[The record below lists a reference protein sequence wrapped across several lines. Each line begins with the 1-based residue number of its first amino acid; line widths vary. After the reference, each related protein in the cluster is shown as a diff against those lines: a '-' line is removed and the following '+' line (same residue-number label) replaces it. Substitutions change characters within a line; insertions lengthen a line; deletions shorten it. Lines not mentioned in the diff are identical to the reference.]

1 MAAVLEMGDN
11 MTRVQEIILTYVKT
25 QWDMTGIQVKCQGDD
40 VVIITD
46 STGDTLELTTNLYGD
61 IIDVSS
67 RKILAA
73 SNLPHDIRK
82 FKQGD
87 MPTSWLTY
95 PYPGI

>member
-1 MAAVLEMGDN
+1 
-11 MTRVQEIILTYVKT
+11 MTRVQEIIIAYVKT
-25 QWDMTGIQVKCQGDD
+25 QWDMAGIQVHCQGDD

-46 STGDTLELTTNLYGD
+46 STGDKLELTTNLYGD

-82 FKQGD
+82 LNPED
-87 MPTSWLTY
+87 RPTSWLTY

>member
-1 MAAVLEMGDN
+1 
-11 MTRVQEIILTYVKT
+11 MTRVQEIIVAYVKT
-25 QWDMTGIQVKCQGDD
+25 QWDMSEIKVKCQGDNIL
-40 VVIITD
+40 VITD
-46 STGDTLELTTNLYGD
+46 SVGDKLELTTNLYGD

-82 FKQGD
+82 LNQED
-87 MPTSWLTY
+87 VPTSWLTY

>member
-11 MTRVQEIILTYVKT
+11 MTRAQEIIVAYVET
-25 QWDMTGIQVKCQGDD
+25 QWDMTGIQVGLKGYD
-40 VVIITD
+40 VVVITD

-82 FKQGD
+82 LNQED
-87 MPTSWLTY
+87 VPTSWLTY

>member
-1 MAAVLEMGDN
+1 
-11 MTRVQEIILTYVKT
+11 MTKSQEIIVAYVKT
-25 QWDMTGIQVKCQGDD
+25 QWDMAGVQVGLKGYD

-46 STGDTLELTTNLYGD
+46 STGDKLELTTNLYGD

-82 FKQGD
+82 LNPED
-87 MPTSWLTY
+87 RPTSWLTY

>member
-11 MTRVQEIILTYVKT
+11 MTRAQEIIVAYVET
-25 QWDMTGIQVKCQGDD
+25 QWDMTGIQVGLKGYD
-40 VVIITD
+40 VVVITD

-82 FKQGD
+82 LNPED
-87 MPTSWLTY
+87 VPTSWLTY

>member
-1 MAAVLEMGDN
+1 
-11 MTRVQEIILTYVKT
+11 MTRIQEMILAYVKT
-25 QWDMTGIQVKCQGDD
+25 QWDMTGIQVKCQGDSV
-40 VVIITD
+40 VVITD
-46 STGDTLELTTNLYGD
+46 PNGDKLELTTNLYGD

-73 SNLPHDIRK
+73 SNLPHDLRK
-82 FKQGD
+82 LNPED

>member
-1 MAAVLEMGDN
+1 
-11 MTRVQEIILTYVKT
+11 MTKSQEIIVAYVKT
-25 QWDMTGIQVKCQGDD
+25 QWDLAGIHVGLEGDD
-40 VVIITD
+40 VVVVTD
-46 STGDTLELTTNLYGD
+46 SNGDKLELTTNLYGD

-87 MPTSWLTY
+87 VPTSWLTY

>member
-1 MAAVLEMGDN
+1 
-11 MTRVQEIILTYVKT
+11 MTRVQEIIVAYVKT
-25 QWDMTGIQVKCQGDD
+25 QWDMSEIKVKCQGDNIL
-40 VVIITD
+40 VITD
-46 STGDTLELTTNLYGD
+46 SVGDKLELTTNLYGD
-61 IIDVSS
+61 IMDVSS

>member
-1 MAAVLEMGDN
+1 
-11 MTRVQEIILTYVKT
+11 MTKSQEIIVAYVKT
-25 QWDMTGIQVKCQGDD
+25 QWDMAGVQVGLKGDD
-40 VVIITD
+40 VVIISD
-46 STGDTLELTTNLYGD
+46 FTGDKLELTTNLYGD

-82 FKQGD
+82 FNPEDK
-87 MPTSWLTY
+87 PTSWLTY

>member
-1 MAAVLEMGDN
+1 
-11 MTRVQEIILTYVKT
+11 MTQSQEIIIAYVKT
-25 QWDMTGIQVKCQGDD
+25 QWDMAGIQVHCQGDD

-46 STGDTLELTTNLYGD
+46 STGDKLELTTNLYGD

-82 FKQGD
+82 LKKGD
-87 MPTSWLTY
+87 VPTSWLTY

>member
-1 MAAVLEMGDN
+1 
-11 MTRVQEIILTYVKT
+11 MTTVQEIILTYVKT
-25 QWDMTGIQVKCQGDD
+25 QWDMAGIQVGLKGYD
-40 VVIITD
+40 VVVITD

-82 FKQGD
+82 FNPEDK
-87 MPTSWLTY
+87 PTSWLTY

>member
-1 MAAVLEMGDN
+1 
-11 MTRVQEIILTYVKT
+11 MTRVQEIILDYVKT
-25 QWDMTGIQVKCQGDD
+25 QWDLAGIHVGLEGDD
-40 VVIITD
+40 VVVVTD
-46 STGDTLELTTNLYGD
+46 STGDKLELTTNLYGD

-87 MPTSWLTY
+87 VPTSWLTY

>member
-1 MAAVLEMGDN
+1 
-11 MTRVQEIILTYVKT
+11 MTQSQEIILAYVKT
-25 QWDMTGIQVKCQGDD
+25 QWDMAGIQVGLKGDD
-40 VVIITD
+40 VVVITD
-46 STGDTLELTTNLYGD
+46 SVGDTLELTTNLYGD